1 MHSLDTIVEMNR
13 TATSEPLD
21 EVTNRQIDE
30 WLSRREVELNTQGD
44 SEQDIADYVVSSS
57 TPEEMD
63 FHEDGVWSE
72 VILSPVDR
80 FPENK
85 VELKVISRPVVG
97 EINEEIAFSLAQKWN
112 AKYNGVEMDEINQV
126 ISLNA

>member
-44 SEQDIADYVVSSS
+44 SEQDIADYIVSTS
-57 TPEEMD
+57 TPEEM
-63 FHEDGVWSE
+63 HEDFESPYGHHDGE
-72 VILSPVDR
+72 PVDR
-80 FPENK
+80 YPSNK

-112 AKYNGVEMDEINQV
+112 AKYNGVEMVEINQV